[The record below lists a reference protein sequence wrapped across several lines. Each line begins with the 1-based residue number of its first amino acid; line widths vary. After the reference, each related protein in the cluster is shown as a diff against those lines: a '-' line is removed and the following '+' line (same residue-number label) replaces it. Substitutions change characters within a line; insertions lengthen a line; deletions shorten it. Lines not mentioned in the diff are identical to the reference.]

1 MTALGPGQRQA
12 RVLVVDD
19 ERQTARLLEF
29 ILTKEGYRVARA
41 ADGPQALAAAGTFSP
56 DAVLLDLQ
64 LPGLSGLEVLR
75 RLRADPANAGLV
87 VLVLTA
93 SSFEVPPAE
102 VLQAGAD
109 SHCTKP
115 IAPTTLLRKLRELN
129 VPVGVSGLPTA
140 RTGAPPQG
148 GASC

>member
-1 MTALGPGQRQA
+1 MSPIAEARKA

-29 ILTKEGYRVARA
+29 ILSKEGYEVARA
-41 ADGPQALAAAGTFSP
+41 ADGPGALTAAEAFRP

-75 RLRADPANAGLV
+75 RLRAEPARAGLV

-93 SSFEVPPAE
+93 SSFEVPPAAALE
-102 VLQAGAD
+102 AGAD

-115 IAPTTLLRKLRELN
+115 IAPSTLLRLLRELR
-129 VPVGVSGLPTA
+129 VPARLGEPAPGVGA
-140 RTGAPPQG
+140 
-148 GASC
+148 C

>member
-1 MTALGPGQRQA
+1 MTAGLETRPA
-12 RVLVVDD
+12 RILVVED

-29 ILTKEGYRVARA
+29 ILGREGYRVARA
-41 ADGPQALAAAGTFSP
+41 ADGPHALAAAGEFRP

-75 RLRADPANAGLV
+75 RLRAAPDHAGLV

-93 SSFEVPPAE
+93 SSFEVAPAA
-102 VLQAGAD
+102 VLEAGAD
-109 SHCTKP
+109 SCCTKP

-129 VPVGVSGLPTA
+129 VPA
-140 RTGAPPQG
+140 RVPAPPPG
-148 GASC
+148 GPEC

>member
-1 MTALGPGQRQA
+1 MIAVGSASRPA
-12 RVLVVDD
+12 RILVVED

-29 ILTKEGYRVARA
+29 VLSKAGYKVSCA
-41 ADGPQALAAAGTFSP
+41 ADGPRALTAASAFSP

-75 RLRADPANAGLV
+75 HLRAEPANAGLV

-93 SSFEVPPAE
+93 SSFEVAPAA
-102 VLQAGAD
+102 VLEAGAN

-115 IAPTTLLRKLRELN
+115 IAPSTLLRKLQELH
-129 VPVGVSGLPTA
+129 VPVTVSDRRA
-140 RTGAPPQG
+140 NA
-148 GASC
+148 C

>member
-1 MTALGPGQRQA
+1 MTAAGCGLRPA
-12 RVLVVDD
+12 RVLVVED

-29 ILTKEGYRVARA
+29 ILTKAGYQVARA
-41 ADGPQALAAAGTFSP
+41 ADGTQALSAAAAFLP

-75 RLRADPANAGLV
+75 RLRAEPAQAGVV

-93 SSFEVPPAE
+93 SSFEVPPAA
-102 VLQAGAD
+102 VLEAGAD

-115 IAPTTLLRKLRELN
+115 IAPSTLLAKLRELN
-129 VPVGVSGLPTA
+129 VPISVSELA
-140 RTGAPPQG
+140 RRVAP
-148 GASC
+148 C

>member
-1 MTALGPGQRQA
+1 MIAARPGSRPA
-12 RVLVVDD
+12 RVLVVED

-29 ILTKEGYRVARA
+29 ILTKAGYQVACA
-41 ADGPQALAAAGTFSP
+41 ADGPRALTAAAAFSP

-75 RLRADPANAGLV
+75 RLRAEPANAGLV

-93 SSFEVPPAE
+93 STFEVPPAA
-102 VLQAGAD
+102 VLEAGAD

-115 IAPTTLLRKLRELN
+115 IAPSTLLRKLQELSIPVN
-129 VPVGVSGLPTA
+129 VGEQLP
-140 RTGAPPQG
+140 G
-148 GASC
+148 GNAC

>member
-1 MTALGPGQRQA
+1 MIAPGPRPRQA

-29 ILTKEGYRVARA
+29 ILSKEGYRVARA
-41 ADGPQALAAAGTFSP
+41 ADGPQALAAAGAFHP

-64 LPGLSGLEVLR
+64 LPGISGLEVLR
-75 RLRADPANAGLV
+75 RLRADPANAALV

-102 VLQAGAD
+102 VLQAGAN

-115 IAPTTLLRKLRELN
+115 IAPSTLLRKLRELN
-129 VPVGVSGLPTA
+129 VPVEV
-140 RTGAPPQG
+140 TGRETEGTP
-148 GASC
+148 C

>member
-1 MTALGPGQRQA
+1 MEAPTCPPRPS
-12 RVLVVDD
+12 RVLVVVED
-19 ERQTARLLEF
+19 ERQTARLMEF
-29 ILTKEGYRVARA
+29 ILTKEGYQVERA
-41 ADGPQALAAAGTFSP
+41 ADGPQALDAAPAFRP

-93 SSFEVPPAE
+93 SSFEVPPAAA
-102 VLQAGAD
+102 VLEAGAD
-109 SHCTKP
+109 AHCTKP
-115 IAPTTLLRKLRELN
+115 IAPSTLLRKLRELN
-129 VPVGVSGLPTA
+129 VPVRVEAALP
-140 RTGAPPQG
+140 G

>member
-1 MTALGPGQRQA
+1 MTATDQGQRPA

-29 ILTKEGYRVARA
+29 ILSKEGYRVARA
-41 ADGPQALAAAGTFSP
+41 ADGPQALTAAGDFHP

-102 VLQAGAD
+102 VLHAGAD

-115 IAPTTLLRKLRELN
+115 IAPSTLLRKLRELN
-129 VPVGVSGLPTA
+129 VPVRVTNPPRGSGT
-140 RTGAPPQG
+140 
-148 GASC
+148 C